1 MINSAKPAARKS
13 KYGEGTTVRRIPNS
27 MLHLVDEMLKSR
39 EVLEHKWNISMLPPV
54 AQNLVEAI
62 TEMLI
67 IPSLGFINV
76 FQSQLDSLKLDDE
89 ATKDERLM
97 LIKSIQNLRDDVKS
111 MRLESRSMA
120 SELITRAI
128 THDEY

>member
-1 MINSAKPAARKS
+1 
-13 KYGEGTTVRRIPNS
+13 